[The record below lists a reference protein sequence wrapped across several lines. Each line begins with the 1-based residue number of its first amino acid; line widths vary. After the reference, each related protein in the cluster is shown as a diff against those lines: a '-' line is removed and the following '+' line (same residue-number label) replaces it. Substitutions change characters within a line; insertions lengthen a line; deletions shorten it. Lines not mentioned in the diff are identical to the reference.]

1 MKPSDAASETPIHF
15 TPLPSRR
22 WAALFALSVD
32 PGARAHLSALHI
44 DEGSLPFRSTI
55 RPRSRRSGSPGCADA
70 KFSELGRLVG
80 GPRSRMASS
89 MFRKPPL
96 GSPSTDEHQVV
107 GIVIQS
113 RNWAVESDLVIVLAL
128 GQDRHLVQEAARLG
142 RLLVSR
148 FVAETIARQR

>member
-1 MKPSDAASETPIHF
+1 
-15 TPLPSRR
+15 
-22 WAALFALSVD
+22 
-32 PGARAHLSALHI
+32 
-44 DEGSLPFRSTI
+44 
-55 RPRSRRSGSPGCADA
+55 
-70 KFSELGRLVG
+70 
-80 GPRSRMASS
+80 MASS